1 MPEECLTTGLS
12 KIAEIAATV
21 ESTKQILLV
30 KTYLNEKKKYESPWK
45 TCQRGKKVSF
55 EM

>member
-30 KTYLNEKKKYESPWK
+30 KTYLNDEKNMSVH
-45 TCQRGKKVSF
+45 GKHDIC
-55 EM
+55 